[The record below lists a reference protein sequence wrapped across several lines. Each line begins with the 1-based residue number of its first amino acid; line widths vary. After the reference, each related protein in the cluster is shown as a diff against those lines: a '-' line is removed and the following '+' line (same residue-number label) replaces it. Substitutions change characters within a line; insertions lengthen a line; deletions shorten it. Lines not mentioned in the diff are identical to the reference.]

1 MMLCLTSPAHD
12 TTQRVSGENM
22 RAGENSETTHARD
35 AARAPP
41 RPPHLP
47 L

>member
-1 MMLCLTSPAHD
+1 
-12 TTQRVSGENM
+12 M
-22 RAGENSETTHARD
+22 RAGENSETTHARDLTRD